1 VYLDAHNHWYLHA
14 NSCLNHRHHPSLD
27 DCAHLRSSKDM
38 NDLEMNLL
46 NIMYD
51 ATLPPSKISQVMS
64 IVNTDEKGTYLPKT
78 LFNVT
83 EKCRNLKDVANGI
96 LPTCLDAEKTIKY
109 LQL

>member
-1 VYLDAHNHWYLHA
+1 
-14 NSCLNHRHHPSLD
+14 
-27 DCAHLRSSKDM
+27 M

-51 ATLPPSKISQVMS
+51 ATLPPSKISQVML

-96 LPTCLDAEKTIKY
+96 LPTCSDAEKTIKY

>member
-1 VYLDAHNHWYLHA
+1 MYLDANNHWYLHA
-14 NSCLNHRHHPSLD
+14 NSCLHHKHHPSLD
-27 DCAHLRSSKDM
+27 DCARLRSSKDM
-38 NDLEMNLL
+38 NALEMNLM

-51 ATLPPSKISQVMS
+51 ATLPPSKVSQVLS

-83 EKCRNLKDVANGI
+83 EKCRNLEDVANGI
-96 LPTCLDAEKTIKY
+96 LPTCSDAEKTIKY